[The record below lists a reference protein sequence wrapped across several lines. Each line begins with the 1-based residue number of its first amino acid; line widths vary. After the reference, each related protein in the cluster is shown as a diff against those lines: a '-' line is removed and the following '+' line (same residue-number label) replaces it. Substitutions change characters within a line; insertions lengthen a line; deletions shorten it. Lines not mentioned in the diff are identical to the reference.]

1 MRILAGFVASVMLLA
16 ATGATAAQPKPAQPT
31 PADEV
36 FKAEQDFDAYTAEH
50 GITVGFHAYST
61 PDAIA
66 FRPEA
71 VRIHERLGDLIA
83 KGEGGKDAPS
93 KLRWRPYR
101 VAVAASGD
109 MAWDLGP
116 WTIEGTDRAGWFF
129 TIWQKQADGR
139 WLWPLDTGAGAAPAA
154 KLPPVGARETISY
167 GRTTAVDPTAAA
179 FVTTRE
185 AELNAALTATPA
197 TEAYEDFLIDDMTF
211 VGGGEAP
218 VTRKKD
224 VAVRLGTRPQ
234 GLTWITVGN
243 GQSKAG
249 DMVYT
254 YGHVTDASGI
264 HQGHYVRVWN
274 RFGKKPAD
282 WKLTVDIYNS
292 DK

>member
-1 MRILAGFVASVMLLA
+1 MRILAGILA
-16 ATGATAAQPKPAQPT
+16 IAALTFATGATAAPKSAQPN

-36 FKAEQDFDAYTAEH
+36 FKAEQEFDAYTAEH

-71 VRIHERLGDLIA
+71 VRIHERLGNLIA

-101 VAVAASGD
+101 IAVAASGD
-109 MAWDLGP
+109 MAWDIGP
-116 WTIEGTDRAGWFF
+116 WTIDGTDKAGWFF
-129 TIWQKQADGR
+129 TIWQKQPDGR
-139 WLWPLDTGAGAAPAA
+139 WLWPLDTGAGVAPADT
-154 KLPPVGARETISY
+154 LPPVGARETISY
-167 GRTTAVDPTAAA
+167 ARTTAVDPTAAA
-179 FVTTRE
+179 SAAARD
-185 AELNAALTATPA
+185 AELNAALTAKPA
-197 TEAYEDFLIDDMTF
+197 PEVYKDFLIGDMTF

-224 VAVRLGTRPQ
+224 VAALLGKRPQ
-234 GLTWITVGN
+234 GMTWTAVGS
-243 GQSKAG
+243 GQSRAG

-254 YGHVTDASGI
+254 YGHVADASGA
-264 HQGHYVRVWN
+264 HQGHYVRVWG